1 MGGVA
6 GGAVRVASVGVG
18 AASMARDQL
27 VHAVLALWRT
37 QVVLIFTFAMPLLW
51 LFLLGVLTGNDAV
64 GQDGVRVMQ
73 FAAPIAIAMGTFF
86 ATLPPVAISVAEARE
101 TGVLKRLRGT
111 PLPAWGYFFGQI
123 GAALLFALGSLVV
136 TVLLSVLFYEV
147 RLQTETLLATA
158 VTLVVGTTAFSA
170 VGLAIGS
177 LSRSASIA
185 EAASIGSAVVLSFIS
200 GLFFVG
206 AGLPAWLDTVASVF
220 PLKPYADSLRDQFN
234 PYLPG
239 DGWNPAELA
248 VVGAWLVAGTLV
260 SLGAFRWER
269 YRSHRVGPTGRRP
282 VRPSPPPDPAGSL
295 SSSLASSPSRSSSD
309 GVTSPGLVA
318 VTVRRPS
325 ALVLLAGQSVAALRG
340 AARRPGDVFF
350 SVVMPVGLF
359 ALLVT
364 VQPGDTLAD
373 GRPAALVIGASMVTW
388 GAGVALFMNLAEGV
402 ARARDTGLLK
412 RMRGT
417 PLPVLGYLAGRTV
430 AGLALTLVILAGIL
444 LLGAVAFGLRIGPAG
459 LLLGLV
465 VLLVGSL
472 SLAACGFLMTTLVP
486 SARAVGTVGLAV
498 LFLLSF
504 FSDVFLNDGP
514 AWMGTVGSLFPL
526 KHLQNGLAAAWDPA
540 GTPVPWLD
548 VLVLALWA
556 AAAGALAVRR
566 FRWEPVTP

>member
-1 MGGVA
+1 MGVGV
-6 GGAVRVASVGVG
+6 GGAVRVQAVPVS
-18 AASMARDQL
+18 AASMARAQL

-37 QVVLIFTFAMPLLW
+37 QVVLIFTFVMPLLW
-51 LFLLGVLTGNDAV
+51 LFVLGLLAGNDAV
-64 GQDGVRVMQ
+64 GPDGVRVMQ

-86 ATLPPVAISVAEARE
+86 ATLPPVAIAVAEARE

-111 PLPAWGYFFGQI
+111 PLPAWVYFFGQI
-123 GAALLFALGSLVV
+123 GAALLFALGSLLV
-136 TVLLSVLFYEV
+136 TVLLSVLLYEV
-147 RLQTETLLATA
+147 RLRMETLLATA
-158 VTLVVGTTAFSA
+158 VTLVLGTTTFAA

-177 LSRSASIA
+177 LSRTASIA

-206 AGLPAWLDTVASVF
+206 AVLPAWLDTVASVF
-220 PLKPYADSLRDQFN
+220 PLKPYTDSLRGQFD

-239 DGWNPAELA
+239 GGWHPAELA
-248 VVGAWLVAGTLV
+248 VIATWLVAGTLV
-260 SLGAFRWER
+260 SLAAFRWDR
-269 YRSHRVGPTGRRP
+269 YRAPSAGPAHRRP
-282 VRPSPPPDPAGSL
+282 ALPTPRTSGGPARERL
-295 SSSLASSPSRSSSD
+295 DA
-309 GVTSPGLVA
+309 VA
-318 VTVRRPS
+318 VRRPS
-325 ALVLLAGQSVAALRG
+325 ALALLAGQSRAALRG

-412 RMRGT
+412 RLRGT
-417 PLPVLGYLAGRTV
+417 PLPVLAYLAGRAV
-430 AGLALTLVILAGIL
+430 AGFTLTLVILAAIL
-444 LLGAVAFGLRIGPAG
+444 LLGAVAYGLRIGPAG
-459 LLLGLV
+459 LLPGLV
-465 VLLVGSL
+465 VLLVGAL
-472 SLAACGFLMTTLVP
+472 SLAACGFLLTTLVP

-514 AWMGTVGSLFPL
+514 AWMDTVGSLFPL
-526 KHLQNGLAAAWDPA
+526 KHLQNGLVAAWDA
-540 GTPVPWLD
+540 SGSTTPWLD
-548 VLVLALWA
+548 LLVLAGWA
-556 AAAGALAVRR
+556 AAAGGLAVSR
-566 FRWEPVTP
+566 FRRYAGRP